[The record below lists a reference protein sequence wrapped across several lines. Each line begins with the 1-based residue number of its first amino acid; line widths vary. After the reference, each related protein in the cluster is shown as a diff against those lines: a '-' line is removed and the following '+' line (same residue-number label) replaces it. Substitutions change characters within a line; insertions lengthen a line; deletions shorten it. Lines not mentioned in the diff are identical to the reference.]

1 MKLKLMLKRRGELM
15 DAELPERGTR
25 TPNERRGHGG
35 ISVPLAA
42 WRAPRREQG
51 GIPFGGPSQIARR
64 AAAMVEAKVT
74 GCEPPS
80 IPDGMASGDVTA
92 AVHVVETLMGEPVSM
107 CVVLGNGEGR
117 RRGAPVTGYLSR
129 EEERL

>member
-1 MKLKLMLKRRGELM
+1 MLTLKRRGELM
-15 DAELPERGTR
+15 DAELPERDTR
-25 TPNERRGHGG
+25 ERRGHGG

-51 GIPFGGPSQIARR
+51 GIPFGGPSQIARL

-92 AVHVVETLMGEPVSM
+92 TVRIVETLMGEPQ
-107 CVVLGNGEGR
+107 
-117 RRGAPVTGYLSR
+117 
-129 EEERL
+129 